1 MDYAVNKRKKVML
14 ILSICAGAIISFFL
28 ASFLHFAYKLTG
40 GSTFVA
46 IFAAANESVWE
57 HVKILLI
64 PYLLWSIP
72 EYYILKPDKKRFISA
87 RAAGALTLM
96 ALTICFFFVYS
107 GIWGSSVLWIDISA
121 ALLWLTAAQVT
132 SMRVLC
138 GQNRCE
144 ELFPIAAAV
153 LCLIVV
159 MLLCFTV
166 SPPKIG
172 LFRDPVTLLYGL
184 ETMP

>member
-1 MDYAVNKRKKVML
+1 MEYAQIKRKKGL
-14 ILSICAGAIISFFL
+14 QILSACAGAAVSFLL
-28 ASFLHFAYKLTG
+28 ASFLHYAFRLTG

-72 EYYILKPDKKRFISA
+72 EYYIIKPDKKRFISA

-96 ALTICFFFVYS
+96 ALTVCFFFVYS
-107 GIWGSSVLWIDISA
+107 GIWGSSVLWIDIA
-121 ALLWLTAAQVT
+121 GALLWLTAAEF
-132 SMRVLC
+132 SCLRILN
-138 GQNRCE
+138 GANRSE
-144 ELFPIAAAV
+144 ELFPVAAAFI
-153 LCLIVV
+153 CLLAV